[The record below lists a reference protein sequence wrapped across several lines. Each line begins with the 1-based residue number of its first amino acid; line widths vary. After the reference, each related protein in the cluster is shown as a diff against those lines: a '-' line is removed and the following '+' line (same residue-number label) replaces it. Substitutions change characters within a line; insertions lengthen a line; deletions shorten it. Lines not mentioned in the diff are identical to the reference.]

1 MYEYA
6 ASDSILS
13 GVSNIYL
20 VSIATALLA
29 VVIALYF
36 SNLLKEEVSEIIV
49 QRNGYEED
57 DIEDEYLQENAVKA
71 SEMENHYYSNNERYM
86 ETYSEDMSTDEYDED
101 ELEYIKR
108 NYGTS
113 TETNSEYDDDDD
125 GIHTD
130 GLVGKL
136 KSKRAKELEAK
147 LTRDQLEEERRIER
161 EQLAAIFELLKKQEA
176 ELNMKEIDENELTA
190 QLSLYR

>member
-1 MYEYA
+1 MYDYA
-6 ASDSILS
+6 ASDSVLS

-29 VVIALYF
+29 VIIALYF
-36 SNLLKEEVSEIIV
+36 SNLLKEDESEIV
-49 QRNGYEED
+49 VRKSVYDED
-57 DIEDEYLQENAVKA
+57 DVENEYLHDNSTEI
-71 SEMENHYYSNNERYM
+71 ENHFVSNNEPYM
-86 ETYSEDMSTDEYDED
+86 ETYSDEMSTDEYDDE
-101 ELEYIKR
+101 ELEYIKG

-113 TETNSEYDDDDD
+113 TETNSDYDDDDD
-125 GIHTD
+125 IHTD

-136 KSKRAKELEAK
+136 KSRRAKELEAQ

-176 ELNMKEIDENELTA
+176 ELNMKEIDENELNA